1 MPKLKFKLSLCPT
14 TNHQYAITCQGGRAR
29 KYLTPNAVAWK
40 QEAGWIFKGSKDCP
54 VEPWGCDVRVTVHF
68 YLKRDRDID
77 SCKLLFDSME
87 GIVLKNDKQVVETH
101 KVKEH
106 TKGEPYL
113 TIEVEEVTK

>member
-40 QEAGWIFKGSKDCP
+40 QEAGP
-54 VEPWGCDVRVTVHF
+54 VEPWEGDVRATVHF
-68 YLKRDRDID
+68 YLKRDRDISND
-77 SCKLLFDSME
+77 KLLWDSLE

-101 KVKEH
+101 KYKEH